1 MSDMRAAEGP
11 RRAGG
16 SDDATLPAPHAR
28 SGLLALSG
36 APGPP
41 DQGAGTGRA
50 STVRP
55 LFLAVLFTVLVAA
68 IAGLGAAWATPRGPL
83 SGAEMLWSMAGA
95 LALGMLTGSLLRSR
109 WSMLLTPAVFWIVFE
124 LARLGT
130 SGATVDEIRLDSLIA
145 ALGFLSGR
153 GVHGLLVLVPMILG
167 CRLGV
172 EAAARRSASG
182 PARLTRW
189 GWAGVLLVGASV
201 LLLAALVARPASTAP
216 ILDSAGD
223 PAPGSI
229 AELVTLSVDGSDQTL
244 MIRGASAENPVLL
257 HLAGGPGGTDLGAM
271 RLDPSLEEDFVV
283 VTWDQPGTGKS
294 YSAIDPVQDMTL
306 QRVTQDTLD
315 VTEYLRERFDQD
327 RILLTGQSWGT
338 LPGVL
343 AVQQHP
349 ERYRAFVGTGQMV
362 DIRETDQ
369 IFYQESLEWAE
380 TTEDAEL
387 QAQLQAQGPPPYT
400 DMLDY
405 TAIVGTERAIY
416 SYPEFDGSTEMTAT
430 IWVPENTFMDRVNA
444 IRGLLDTYS
453 LLYPQLQDL
462 DLRQE
467 VPRLEVPVYL
477 VMGEH
482 EARGRIDPAREWFD
496 RLQAPEKT
504 WVELPA
510 SSHRASFERPEDYA
524 ALLREVI
531 SETDADG

>member
-1 MSDMRAAEGP
+1 MGDARAGQRPDPQPAPGGTP
-11 RRAGG
+11 AAARRAPTAPGARE
-16 SDDATLPAPHAR
+16 DLPATL
-28 SGLLALSG
+28 
-36 APGPP
+36 
-41 DQGAGTGRA
+41 
-50 STVRP
+50 RP
-55 LFLAVLFTVLVAA
+55 LTLASVSFAVVLVAA
-68 IAGLGAAWATPRGPL
+68 AGLLAAWATPRGPL
-83 SGAEMLWSMAGA
+83 SPAQVLWSMLGALVVGVLAGA
-95 LALGMLTGSLLRSR
+95 LLRSR
-109 WSMLLTPAVFWIVFE
+109 WSMLVAPVVFLIVFE

-130 SGATVDEIRLDSLIA
+130 TGATVDEIRLDSIIG

-153 GVHGLLVLVPMILG
+153 GVHGLLVLVPMVLG

-172 EAAARRSASG
+172 EVAARRGVEVAARRRVES
-182 PARLTRW
+182 PARMTRL
-189 GWAGVLLVGASV
+189 GWAGVLLVGVAV
-201 LLLAALVARPASTAP
+201 LALAALVARPASTAP
-216 ILDSAGD
+216 ILDAAGE
-223 PAPGSI
+223 PAAGSI
-229 AELVTLSVDGSDQTL
+229 AELVTLSVDGSEQTL
-244 MIRGASAENPVLL
+244 MIRGESAENPVLL

-283 VTWDQPGTGKS
+283 VTWDQPGTGTS

-306 QRVTQDTLD
+306 QRVTQDTLE
-315 VTEYLRERFDQD
+315 VTEYLRGRFNQD
-327 RILLTGQSWGT
+327 RIVLTGQSWGT

-369 IFYQESLEWAE
+369 IFYEESLEWADV
-380 TTEDAEL
+380 TGDQQL
-387 QAQLQAQGPPPYT
+387 QAQLQAQGPPPYS

-453 LLYPQLQDL
+453 LVYPQLQEL
-462 DLRQE
+462 DLRQQA
-467 VPRLEVPVYL
+467 PRLEVPVYV

-482 EARGRIDPAREWFD
+482 EARGRVEPAREWFD
-496 RLQAPEKT
+496 RLEAPEKT
-504 WVELPA
+504 WVEFPA

-524 ALLREVI
+524 ALLRQVLA
-531 SETDADG
+531 ETDTEG